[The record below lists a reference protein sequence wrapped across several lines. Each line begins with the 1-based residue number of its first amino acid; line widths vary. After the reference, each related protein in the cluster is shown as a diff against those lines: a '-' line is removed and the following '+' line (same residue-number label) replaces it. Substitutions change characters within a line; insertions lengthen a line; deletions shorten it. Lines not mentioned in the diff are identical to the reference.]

1 MDIIDKL
8 KKENKELEE
17 KQSLYK
23 KDLQDVKEI
32 IKSKFNNKDGYFVFD
47 FLRKNLFNN
56 DEVIDLN
63 PQKLAFNQGKQYVY
77 NMLLS
82 LLDDELIINYVKEN
96 GK

>member
-1 MDIIDKL
+1 MDIIDRL

-23 KDLQDVKEI
+23 KDLQDVKDI

-47 FLRKNLFNN
+47 FLRKNLFNK

-77 NMLLS
+77 EMLLS
-82 LLDDELIINYVKEN
+82 LLDAEIIINYVKEN

>member
-1 MDIIDKL
+1 MDIIDRL

-23 KDLQDVKEI
+23 KDLQDVKDI

-47 FLRKNLFNN
+47 FLRKNLFNK

-77 NMLLS
+77 DMLLS
-82 LLDDELIINYVKEN
+82 LLDAEIIINYVKEN